1 MYRINYDRETDK
13 IIADCKAR
21 GVKPKLLLHACC
33 APCASACVERLAP
46 YFDVTL
52 FFYNP
57 NMDTAEEHGKRAEEL
72 KKLADV
78 FGVNCVITDYEPAA
92 FYGAVKGYEDCLE
105 GGGRCAKCFGLRLF
119 KTAEY
124 AAENGYDYFT
134 TTLTVSPLKNAEL
147 INETG
152 FKTAEKL
159 GVKFLPSDFK
169 KKGGYLRTV
178 ELSRE
183 YGLYRQNYCGC
194 EFSKRKNPV

>member
-1 MYRINYDRETDK
+1 MNRINYDRETDK

-21 GVKPKLLLHACC
+21 GIKPKLLLHACC

-57 NMDTAEEHGKRAEEL
+57 NMDTAEEYGKRAEEL
-72 KKLADV
+72 RKLAGV
-78 FGVNCVITDYEPAA
+78 FGVNCVITDYEPTE
-92 FYGAVKGYEDCLE
+92 FYDAVKGYEDCPE
-105 GGGRCAKCFGLRLF
+105 GGSRCEKCFGLRLH

-147 INETG
+147 INATG
-152 FKTAEKL
+152 FYAAEKA
-159 GVKFLPSDFK
+159 GVQFLPSDFK